1 MKNKLLTFLK
11 ILVSIGLSAFLLF
24 LVFKNVAWDDF
35 WDRAKSVDYVWVLI
49 SILLSIIA
57 YLARAYRWNILLNP
71 FGYELKTSRT
81 TLAVLIGY
89 LANLVLPR
97 LGEITR
103 CVVLNR
109 QDQVPVSIAFGTV
122 VVDRLVDVLVL
133 VLLIAFSFF
142 VEYERRLYQF
152 LSTAY
157 VKLDIPVWVWI
168 SIPILGII
176 GLIVFI
182 VLVKNRN
189 KLNGRFSTLIHGFVS
204 GFISLKDIK
213 NPIGF
218 IVSTLVIWVVYY
230 FMSYVIVF
238 SLSETS
244 HLGFGAGL
252 MLIVTGGIALSL
264 PVQSGFGTY
273 HGMIAGML
281 VLYGIEQNTGIFL
294 ATLLHTSQI
303 IAIAFFGTIALI
315 ISFFIRRK
323 GKRKAAVG

>member
-35 WDRAKSVDYVWVLI
+35 WDRAKSVDYLWVLI

-103 CVVLNR
+103 CGVLNR
-109 QDQVPVSIAFGTV
+109 QDRVPVSIAFGTV

-142 VEYERRLYQF
+142 VEYERLYQF